1 MSEAI
6 ENEKVKN
13 EEELSF
19 ELKIDKAKELLD
31 KLSKPDITLSD
42 SLDIYKNGIKEL
54 EEAQKLLD
62 EAKQIFTIQDKN
74 EPF

>member
-1 MSEAI
+1 MSEVK
-6 ENEKVKN
+6 ENIKI

-19 ELKIDKAKELLD
+19 ELKIEKAKELLD

-62 EAKQIFTIQDKN
+62 EAKLIFTTQDKN

>member
-1 MSEAI
+1 MSE
-6 ENEKVKN
+6 EKK
-13 EEELSF
+13 EELSF
-19 ELKIDKAKELLD
+19 ELKIEKAKELLE

-62 EAKQIFTIQDKN
+62 EAKQIFTTQEKN

>member
-1 MSEAI
+1 MSEA
-6 ENEKVKN
+6 KK

-19 ELKIDKAKELLD
+19 ELKIEKAKELLE

-42 SLDIYKNGIKEL
+42 SLSIYKNGIKEL

-62 EAKQIFTIQDKN
+62 EAKQIFTVQDKN